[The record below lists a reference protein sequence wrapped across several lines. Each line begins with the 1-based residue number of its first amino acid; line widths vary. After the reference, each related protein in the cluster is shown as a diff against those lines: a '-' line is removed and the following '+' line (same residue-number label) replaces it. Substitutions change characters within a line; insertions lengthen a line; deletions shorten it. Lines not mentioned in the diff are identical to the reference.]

1 LRTVSAL
8 IGCPI
13 SVRAAASFS
22 MLFDTQIKGR
32 MGSPSVAGS
41 TRRSSAPT
49 SPGSSSRSARRPP
62 PTRRTCPFGSGSAS
76 RSSSPRLIVERAS
89 PVIFETIARPPQP
102 AVRAS
107 AAANNRRPRSSSF
120 EPTAS
125 HRCQMDSPSIMRS
138 TYTHAQRAGIP
149 NTRVTT
155 PHDHELRFSYC
166 SECPKEGVTRGA
178 GAADR
183 YIGCASWHTHGAIP
197 RGVICT
203 RISDV
208 PLPAGIYFHALS

>member
-1 LRTVSAL
+1 MIERNAGLPPERRIEFRVGIHLGDVVEESDGDL
-8 IGCPI
+8 MGD
-13 SVRAAASFS
+13 SVNIAAR
-22 MLFDTQIKGR
+22 LEGI
-32 MGSPSVAGS
+32 
-41 TRRSSAPT
+41 
-49 SPGSSSRSARRPP
+49 
-62 PTRRTCPFGSGSAS
+62 SGSAS

-125 HRCQMDSPSIMRS
+125 HRCQMASPLIMRS

-166 SECPKEGVTRGA
+166 SECPKWR
-178 GAADR
+178 AAPQDL
-183 YIGCASWHTHGAIP
+183 ASHRQCLAPGP
-197 RGVICT
+197 
-203 RISDV
+203 
-208 PLPAGIYFHALS
+208 PLSR